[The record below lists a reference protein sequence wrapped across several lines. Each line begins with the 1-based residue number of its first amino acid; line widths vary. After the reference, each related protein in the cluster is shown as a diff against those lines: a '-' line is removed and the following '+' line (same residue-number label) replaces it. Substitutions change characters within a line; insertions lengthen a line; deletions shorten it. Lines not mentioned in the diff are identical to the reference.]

1 MGRKKMRWIA
11 IGVAVLG
18 LLLVIF
24 GVNFRAFDSTGERIY
39 ISPSGNDSNPGTIEQ
54 PYLTFDKA
62 RARAR
67 QIKAANSST
76 PITVLARDGTYYMA
90 TPLNLTAADSGSAG
104 APITY
109 ESYPGETAVITGAKG
124 VSFQSVTDY
133 NLLSQLPE
141 STKANVKIADLS
153 ALGLADFSPARRG
166 AFLPNKPSGPT
177 LSVNSQPM
185 TLARY
190 PNVGSW
196 ANVATPTLEVA
207 NGFQYNDP
215 EFANCSSDNNAFV
228 HGFWYFGWADSHLK
242 VGAIDPT
249 TKSITV
255 KDGFDSYG
263 VRAKTKPDEQFGR
276 FYCYNVAQEL
286 DAPGEYV
293 IIGAKLLF
301 WPMTDI
307 ASATSTVTV
316 AEKLITGIGV
326 NHVRFERLNFEGTRS
341 NAVSFT
347 NSSFLKFSLNKFTNA
362 GNDALLLNGVTDS
375 VVGGNTFENLQERA
389 VDVKGGNPTTLASS
403 NDVIINNVIQRTAR
417 WINANR
423 AAIRIEGVGVKV
435 YHNEVAYNPQAA
447 VGFVGNDHDISK
459 NFFHNILEEGADAGV
474 VNSGRDPTYQ
484 GNKITYNYFK
494 NNGNK
499 NTTDFPGTDIYLDDA
514 LQNVI
519 VEGNIVDGSAR
530 SFLLGGGRYN
540 VFKNNIFTALGRFDC
555 RGCMSPTRSEFAA
568 NKFHSPITAVDTDGS
583 DRIITLANLHGI
595 VDNVYATAPK
605 TIKVVGVEGL
615 NGTWNYKVVSPNQL
629 RLLNATGGGN
639 YTGGGYTYSPYG
651 NVDIYDQL
659 AAVKSNPAYAKY
671 TQLFTWEALDN
682 LGDAVGN
689 VFENNIFFLTD
700 GSAKPWVTM
709 DPSTPEFFSPEKNV
723 VYGSNG
729 TPEISGSNVITD
741 PQFVDP
747 SSGNWQL
754 KSTSPALALGT
765 LQPLQASQI
774 GLIGVDQLLTALP
787 DTTIRIGQSL
797 DITVSSNYFASE
809 LAKSPEFNATNLPI
823 GADFNSVTRKLNW
836 TPTAD
841 QIRVEPYMISIEAED
856 DYLLAVRTLR
866 VTVSVADQ
874 AGSNASSS
882 DAGSSTGTGSSRP
895 RNKHFK

>member
-326 NHVRFERLNFEGTRS
+326 NHVRFERLNFEGTR
-341 NAVSFT
+341 
-347 NSSFLKFSLNKFTNA
+347 
-362 GNDALLLNGVTDS
+362 
-375 VVGGNTFENLQERA
+375 
-389 VDVKGGNPTTLASS
+389 
-403 NDVIINNVIQRTAR
+403 
-417 WINANR
+417 
-423 AAIRIEGVGVKV
+423 
-435 YHNEVAYNPQAA
+435 
-447 VGFVGNDHDISK
+447 
-459 NFFHNILEEGADAGV
+459 
-474 VNSGRDPTYQ
+474 
-484 GNKITYNYFK
+484 
-494 NNGNK
+494 
-499 NTTDFPGTDIYLDDA
+499 
-514 LQNVI
+514 
-519 VEGNIVDGSAR
+519 
-530 SFLLGGGRYN
+530 
-540 VFKNNIFTALGRFDC
+540 
-555 RGCMSPTRSEFAA
+555 
-568 NKFHSPITAVDTDGS
+568 
-583 DRIITLANLHGI
+583 
-595 VDNVYATAPK
+595 
-605 TIKVVGVEGL
+605 
-615 NGTWNYKVVSPNQL
+615 
-629 RLLNATGGGN
+629 
-639 YTGGGYTYSPYG
+639 
-651 NVDIYDQL
+651 
-659 AAVKSNPAYAKY
+659 
-671 TQLFTWEALDN
+671 
-682 LGDAVGN
+682 
-689 VFENNIFFLTD
+689 
-700 GSAKPWVTM
+700 
-709 DPSTPEFFSPEKNV
+709 
-723 VYGSNG
+723 
-729 TPEISGSNVITD
+729 
-741 PQFVDP
+741 
-747 SSGNWQL
+747 
-754 KSTSPALALGT
+754 
-765 LQPLQASQI
+765 
-774 GLIGVDQLLTALP
+774 
-787 DTTIRIGQSL
+787 
-797 DITVSSNYFASE
+797 
-809 LAKSPEFNATNLPI
+809 
-823 GADFNSVTRKLNW
+823 
-836 TPTAD
+836 
-841 QIRVEPYMISIEAED
+841 
-856 DYLLAVRTLR
+856 
-866 VTVSVADQ
+866 
-874 AGSNASSS
+874 
-882 DAGSSTGTGSSRP
+882 
-895 RNKHFK
+895 